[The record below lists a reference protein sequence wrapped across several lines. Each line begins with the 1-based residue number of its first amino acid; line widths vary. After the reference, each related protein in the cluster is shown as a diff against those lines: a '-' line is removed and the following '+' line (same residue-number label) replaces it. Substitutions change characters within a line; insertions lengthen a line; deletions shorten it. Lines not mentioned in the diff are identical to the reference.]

1 MNDELR
7 KMLPELSA
15 YADGELQG
23 EDLRRVEAYV
33 RAHPEAQAI
42 VNSYRGVDESVA
54 GLGSSKTDTEWE
66 RLALRVDAAIDTEST
81 GRATAG
87 AVAPARPGGLRR
99 WFTPSRVAFS
109 SIGTLAAALMVLV
122 LYPFRDAL
130 EPSSSMRP
138 GTGTFESMS
147 DEGSIDAP
155 SRPEAKLRALL
166 SEEEGVIVRMRDDD
180 ASGRASDEPPS
191 EDHSVRDEAAET
203 LDVDRLRALGYI
215 GDGTPARL
223 EEAVTESKGEERA
236 GMEETEQSES
246 DLPDALAPSP
256 PPASQPAP
264 AAKAV
269 DLRKTTSFTTKDA
282 PPALGYSSTP
292 PVATSE
298 GLRANA
304 E

>member
-1 MNDELR
+1 
-7 KMLPELSA
+7 
-15 YADGELQG
+15 
-23 EDLRRVEAYV
+23 
-33 RAHPEAQAI
+33 
-42 VNSYRGVDESVA
+42 
-54 GLGSSKTDTEWE
+54 
-66 RLALRVDAAIDTEST
+66 
-81 GRATAG
+81 
-87 AVAPARPGGLRR
+87 
-99 WFTPSRVAFS
+99 
-109 SIGTLAAALMVLV
+109 MVLV

-147 DEGSIDAP
+147 EEGSIDAP
-155 SRPEAKLRALL
+155 SRPVAKLRALP
-166 SEEEGVIVRMRDDD
+166 SEEKSPLVRMRDDD
-180 ASGRASDEPPS
+180 ESGRASDEPQG
-191 EDHSVRDEAAET
+191 EDHSVRDEAPET
-203 LDVDRLRALGYI
+203 LDVDRLRALGYLG
-215 GDGTPARL
+215 GDTPARL

-304 E
+304 EERAREGIARRALDDETTFDSLLHTTDETLLLVLADDLDATIESAPEESRGELLEREARVWWRLVELNPDAHCATARARAERRIERAPSDSATLAADVLRDVCPPDDSR

>member
-1 MNDELR
+1 
-7 KMLPELSA
+7 
-15 YADGELQG
+15 
-23 EDLRRVEAYV
+23 
-33 RAHPEAQAI
+33 
-42 VNSYRGVDESVA
+42 
-54 GLGSSKTDTEWE
+54 
-66 RLALRVDAAIDTEST
+66 
-81 GRATAG
+81 
-87 AVAPARPGGLRR
+87 
-99 WFTPSRVAFS
+99 
-109 SIGTLAAALMVLV
+109 
-122 LYPFRDAL
+122 
-130 EPSSSMRP
+130 
-138 GTGTFESMS
+138 
-147 DEGSIDAP
+147 
-155 SRPEAKLRALL
+155 
-166 SEEEGVIVRMRDDD
+166 MRDDD

-191 EDHSVRDEAAET
+191 EDHSVRDEAPET

-282 PPALGYSSTP
+282 PPALGYSNTP
-292 PVATSE
+292 PVTTSE

-304 E
+304 EERAREGIARRALDDEATFDSLLGTTDETLLLVLAGDLDAAIENAPEESRGELLEREARVWWRLVELNPDAHCATARARAERRIERAPSDSATLAADALKDVCPPGDSR